1 MCSYKFLDI
10 YGPELHRENKN
21 KISLYN
27 NLPKEICLKL
37 PTMCLKSLNFV
48 ALELI
53 F

>member
-1 MCSYKFLDI
+1 MVRSSTEQKQ
-10 YGPELHRENKN
+10 GAPPNKN